1 MGRKKL
7 HLNTALFAQKPR
19 LHERAVAVLL
29 DSIKKNRQPNQAIVC
44 IYLNEGFTL
53 AEELKYISLL

>member
-7 HLNTALFAQKPR
+7 HLNTSLFAQKPR

-29 DSIKKNRQPNQAIVC
+29 DSLKKPPAKPGHSVH
-44 IYLNEGFTL
+44 
-53 AEELKYISLL
+53 ISK